1 MNALMPS
8 HPRAR
13 LAALALLA
21 CTLAACELGKKT
33 ETTGALAQCHP
44 VAAACA
50 RNEDCC
56 SYGCL
61 SGTCSPNPNEGG
73 ACKTSD
79 DCMLGLC
86 KSGGCRSLAT
96 CRDDADACS
105 YDDQCCSG
113 NCVGASYLS
122 DGQCQLNHAPVVDL
136 GADREIPYHQPYQ
149 IPATVSDPDGDE
161 LVHGWT
167 LVPPVGS
174 AAVLSSQTDPSA
186 SFTPDVAGRYLVTL
200 TVTDGSSTQPARI
213 TVQKTVALT
222 AGNTVPVVDA
232 GQPVEPASRN
242 NPVSLSGTATDPDGD
257 ALSCTWKT
265 TAPGAVS
272 TAVIAGPAPC
282 AGLTTASYTPGAE
295 GTWTATL
302 EVSDGVHTATAST
315 TVQCGN
321 DPPTPAASRS
331 PYYANMGATAGTTP
345 AVSLDASPSTD
356 RNGDALGFAWA
367 WKSFPAGPPTLSATN
382 TAQTSFTPGQ
392 AGTYV
397 LTVTVTDP
405 AWTLAPTRAGAST
418 SADVTVEVGRYVQ
431 PLTHDV
437 ADAAYAKTA
446 DKLILAGHDPADATK
461 GMIWVYDPATGTEG
475 SGIQLDSGGASGI
488 PRLLAVTPDA
498 SKAVIVDGSV
508 SIWIVSLGA
517 TPSMSRVTQPFAVGD
532 LVVAG
537 GRYAYLFENTGDASV
552 QELDL
557 SDGSF
562 APVFSGYGG
571 FGAAY
576 SGASNT
582 LYRVDTWFNYWDKY
596 SVGANGAGSS
606 SGYSG
611 SQPSCGGYP
620 VQYATQIWAS
630 LDNQYVFSSCGGV
643 YNASTLASLGPTSLG
658 LSPVHVDSA
667 SSGAVLAADGDGTLH
682 RFNGTL
688 QSAGID
694 AMPRWAQDGFS
705 RTLYV
710 KKAFFVNAAATK
722 WLAVVSDSASPAR
735 HGVVTFP

>member
-1 MNALMPS
+1 
-8 HPRAR
+8 
-13 LAALALLA
+13 
-21 CTLAACELGKKT
+21 
-33 ETTGALAQCHP
+33 
-44 VAAACA
+44 
-50 RNEDCC
+50 
-56 SYGCL
+56 
-61 SGTCSPNPNEGG
+61 
-73 ACKTSD
+73 
-79 DCMLGLC
+79 
-86 KSGGCRSLAT
+86 
-96 CRDDADACS
+96 
-105 YDDQCCSG
+105 
-113 NCVGASYLS
+113 
-122 DGQCQLNHAPVVDL
+122 
-136 GADREIPYHQPYQ
+136 
-149 IPATVSDPDGDE
+149 
-161 LVHGWT
+161 
-167 LVPPVGS
+167 
-174 AAVLSSQTDPSA
+174 
-186 SFTPDVAGRYLVTL
+186 
-200 TVTDGSSTQPARI
+200 
-213 TVQKTVALT
+213 
-222 AGNTVPVVDA
+222 
-232 GQPVEPASRN
+232 
-242 NPVSLSGTATDPDGD
+242 
-257 ALSCTWKT
+257 
-265 TAPGAVS
+265 
-272 TAVIAGPAPC
+272 
-282 AGLTTASYTPGAE
+282 
-295 GTWTATL
+295 
-302 EVSDGVHTATAST
+302 
-315 TVQCGN
+315 
-321 DPPTPAASRS
+321 
-331 PYYANMGATAGTTP
+331 
-345 AVSLDASPSTD
+345 
-356 RNGDALGFAWA
+356 
-367 WKSFPAGPPTLSATN
+367 
-382 TAQTSFTPGQ
+382 
-392 AGTYV
+392 
-397 LTVTVTDP
+397 
-405 AWTLAPTRAGAST
+405 
-418 SADVTVEVGRYVQ
+418 
-431 PLTHDV
+431 
-437 ADAAYAKTA
+437 
-446 DKLILAGHDPADATK
+446 
-461 GMIWVYDPATGTEG
+461 
-475 SGIQLDSGGASGI
+475 
-488 PRLLAVTPDA
+488 VTPDA

-611 SQPSCGGYP
+611 SQPSCGEYP